1 MKNSFSSFTLL
12 LGVWISDKAH
22 LLVLNI
28 SPRGWISDGTLLL
41 LFDISLLGDWISDEA
56 LPPVFNISL
65 RRLDSYSCLI
75 LLRCFWIPDKT
86 HLLVVNI
93 SLRSM
98 DIRWNTPTGF

>member
-41 LFDISLLGDWISDEA
+41 VFDISLLGDWISDEA
-56 LPPVFNISL
+56 LPPVFNITSQLGLLLLFDITSL
-65 RRLDSYSCLI
+65 FLDT
-75 LLRCFWIPDKT
+75 R
-86 HLLVVNI
+86 
-93 SLRSM
+93 
-98 DIRWNTPTGF
+98 

>member
-41 LFDISLLGDWISDEA
+41 VFDISLLGDWISDEA
-56 LPPVFNISL
+56 LPPVFNIIITSQLGLLLLFDITSL
-65 RRLDSYSCLI
+65 FLDT
-75 LLRCFWIPDKT
+75 R
-86 HLLVVNI
+86 
-93 SLRSM
+93 
-98 DIRWNTPTGF
+98 